1 MVDTST
7 GLVYPTLIMTEFSG
21 GRGVHFEPI
30 LLTTFFRTVGI
41 ILFASAP
48 SALDLRE
55 MTKEYWDLL
64 LSLRSASTDPSVM
77 EAILFGMLIILEIT
91 DPRYAAENFPKH
103 VVETQSWTAGSFSFN
118 YPPDRRSI
126 SKNGRG
132 QTKSVGRRGIAED
145 KGNCDKT

>member
-1 MVDTST
+1 MVDSPA
-7 GLVYPTLIMTEFSG
+7 GLVYPAPMITNFSS

-30 LLTTFFRTVGI
+30 LLTTFIRTVGI

-64 LSLRSASTDPSVM
+64 LSLRSASTDPSVT
-77 EAILFGMLIILEIT
+77 EAILFGILIILEIT

-103 VVETQSWTAGSFSFN
+103 VVESQSWAAGLFFIQIAV
-118 YPPDRRSI
+118 DRRSI

-132 QTKSVGRRGIAED
+132 
-145 KGNCDKT
+145 